1 MMFRRFAIA
10 SCTLALP
17 LAIAGCSE
25 DQDIAEPELSTSTAS
40 ETASET
46 PSETGSETPS
56 ETANETTEPEYSLVS
71 PAEFLD
77 ERGETAVI
85 EMDKA
90 GTNYF
95 CVLGAASVACS
106 ANPDDSVPNLEDMP
120 DQPWAPF
127 TGRPGAIFASD
138 DGVSWGVL
146 EGIPAGDGA
155 LAPGERLEHL
165 NGWCQVPDEE
175 SIECGYNDAS
185 FIVTGPDRTVVQ

>member
-25 DQDIAEPELSTSTAS
+25 DQDIAEPEPSTSTAS
-40 ETASET
+40 ETANET
-46 PSETGSETPS
+46 PSETAS

-106 ANPDDSVPNLEDMP
+106 ANPDDLSL
-120 DQPWAPF
+120 
-127 TGRPGAIFASD
+127 IH
-138 DGVSWGVL
+138 
-146 EGIPAGDGA
+146 I
-155 LAPGERLEHL
+155 
-165 NGWCQVPDEE
+165 
-175 SIECGYNDAS
+175 
-185 FIVTGPDRTVVQ
+185 